1 LYENFTLELD
11 SALAFE
17 LLVASTVI
25 STPALMLLFT
35 FMLRP
40 PHRVSMF
47 LGLEQDFG
55 L

>member
-1 LYENFTLELD
+1 MSVIELDLELV
-11 SALAFE
+11 SVV
-17 LLVASTVI
+17 LVFLTVT
-25 STPALMLLFT
+25 SSPALMLLFT
-35 FMLRP
+35 FMPHP